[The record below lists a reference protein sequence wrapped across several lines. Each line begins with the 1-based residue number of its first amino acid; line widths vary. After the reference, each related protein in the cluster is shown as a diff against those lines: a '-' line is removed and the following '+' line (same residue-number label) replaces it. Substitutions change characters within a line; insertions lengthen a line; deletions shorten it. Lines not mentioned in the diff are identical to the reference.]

1 MTREQKVE
9 ILKNM
14 SNEDLMKQYEASL
27 KANEGK
33 FEAALLEDLELC
45 RVEIMN
51 RMSR

>member
-14 SNEDLMKQYEASL
+14 SNEASL
-27 KANEGK
+27 KADEGK

-45 RVEIMN
+45 RAEIMN